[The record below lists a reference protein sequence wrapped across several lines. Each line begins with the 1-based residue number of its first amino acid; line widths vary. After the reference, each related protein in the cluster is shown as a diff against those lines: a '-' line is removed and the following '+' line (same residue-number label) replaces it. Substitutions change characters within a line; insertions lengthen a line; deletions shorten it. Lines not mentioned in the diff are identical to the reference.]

1 MHLLLSI
8 FQEVEKAEI
17 VNNNLVIT
25 FLGENFKEILENL
38 NNKNKINDIIKE
50 KNLKIS
56 YIFSEEETKLN
67 TEDILK
73 QKFKNLIIK
82 E

>member
-56 YIFSEEETKLN
+56 YIFSEEKINLN